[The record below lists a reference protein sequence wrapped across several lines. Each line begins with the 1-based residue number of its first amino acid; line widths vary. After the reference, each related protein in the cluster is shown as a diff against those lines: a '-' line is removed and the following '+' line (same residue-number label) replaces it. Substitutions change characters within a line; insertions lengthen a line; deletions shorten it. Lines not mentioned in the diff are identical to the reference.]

1 MFFEREKGFGIT
13 TDKKDKGYSR
23 WAKEKE
29 IKEELECVQ
38 ITQKNSKAAG
48 IPIILNDK
56 EMWVDNGEYHSLV
69 IGATGSGK
77 TQTVILPMVYN
88 LAKATLKTIEQ
99 NDNVGM
105 FSICF
110 DGSEVSEFE
119 KFLNEFKDNA
129 TYNKDFNVILL
140 ALSKIIDK
148 GALERFF
155 RNEGRMNDNVKA
167 LAIDSR
173 KLRLYCLRISDQILI
188 LGNGGVKNTRTYQE
202 DSKLSGYVMDLQTF
216 DKVLLKAQKSGKV
229 TIEKNMITDI
239 QSATFEI

>member
-1 MFFEREKGFGIT
+1 MT
-13 TDKKDKGYSR
+13 T
-23 WAKEKE
+23 
-29 IKEELECVQ
+29 
-38 ITQKNSKAAG
+38 T
-48 IPIILNDK
+48 
-56 EMWVDNGEYHSLV
+56 
-69 IGATGSGK
+69 
-77 TQTVILPMVYN
+77 
-88 LAKATLKTIEQ
+88 TLKIIAQT
-99 NDNVGM
+99 DNVGM

-110 DGSEVSEFE
+110 DGHDLSEFE

-188 LGNGGVKNTRTYQE
+188 LGNGGVKTTRTYQE

-216 DKVLLKAQKSGKV
+216 DKVLLNAQKSGKI

-239 QSATFEI
+239 QRVTFEI

>member
-1 MFFEREKGFGIT
+1 
-13 TDKKDKGYSR
+13 
-23 WAKEKE
+23 
-29 IKEELECVQ
+29 
-38 ITQKNSKAAG
+38 
-48 IPIILNDK
+48 
-56 EMWVDNGEYHSLV
+56 
-69 IGATGSGK
+69 
-77 TQTVILPMVYN
+77 
-88 LAKATLKTIEQ
+88 
-99 NDNVGM
+99 M

-110 DGSEVSEFE
+110 DGSEESEFE

-129 TYNKDFNVILL
+129 TYNREFNVILL

-188 LGNGGVKNTRTYQE
+188 LGNGGVKTTRTYQE
-202 DSKLSGYVMDLQTF
+202 DSRLSGYVMDLQTF

>member
-1 MFFEREKGFGIT
+1 M
-13 TDKKDKGYSR
+13 
-23 WAKEKE
+23 
-29 IKEELECVQ
+29 
-38 ITQKNSKAAG
+38 
-48 IPIILNDK
+48 
-56 EMWVDNGEYHSLV
+56 
-69 IGATGSGK
+69 AT
-77 TQTVILPMVYN
+77 
-88 LAKATLKTIEQ
+88 ATLKTIEQ

-140 ALSKIIDK
+140 ALSKIIDQ

>member
-1 MFFEREKGFGIT
+1 M
-13 TDKKDKGYSR
+13 
-23 WAKEKE
+23 
-29 IKEELECVQ
+29 
-38 ITQKNSKAAG
+38 
-48 IPIILNDK
+48 
-56 EMWVDNGEYHSLV
+56 
-69 IGATGSGK
+69 
-77 TQTVILPMVYN
+77 
-88 LAKATLKTIEQ
+88 AKATLKTIEQ

-188 LGNGGVKNTRTYQE
+188 LGNGGVKATRTYQE
-202 DSKLSGYVMDLQTF
+202 DSKLSGYVMDLQSF

-229 TIEKNMITDI
+229 TIEKSMITDI

>member
-1 MFFEREKGFGIT
+1 M
-13 TDKKDKGYSR
+13 
-23 WAKEKE
+23 
-29 IKEELECVQ
+29 
-38 ITQKNSKAAG
+38 
-48 IPIILNDK
+48 
-56 EMWVDNGEYHSLV
+56 
-69 IGATGSGK
+69 AT
-77 TQTVILPMVYN
+77 
-88 LAKATLKTIEQ
+88 ATLRTIEQ

>member
-1 MFFEREKGFGIT
+1 M
-13 TDKKDKGYSR
+13 
-23 WAKEKE
+23 
-29 IKEELECVQ
+29 
-38 ITQKNSKAAG
+38 
-48 IPIILNDK
+48 
-56 EMWVDNGEYHSLV
+56 
-69 IGATGSGK
+69 
-77 TQTVILPMVYN
+77 
-88 LAKATLKTIEQ
+88 AKATLKTIEQ

-188 LGNGGVKNTRTYQE
+188 LGNGGMKATRTYQE
-202 DSKLSGYVMDLQTF
+202 DSKLSGYVMDLQSF

>member
-1 MFFEREKGFGIT
+1 MA
-13 TDKKDKGYSR
+13 S
-23 WAKEKE
+23 
-29 IKEELECVQ
+29 V
-38 ITQKNSKAAG
+38 
-48 IPIILNDK
+48 
-56 EMWVDNGEYHSLV
+56 
-69 IGATGSGK
+69 
-77 TQTVILPMVYN
+77 
-88 LAKATLKTIEQ
+88 TLKTIEQ

-110 DGSEVSEFE
+110 DGNEESEFE

-155 RNEGRMNDNVKA
+155 RNEGRMRDHVKA

-173 KLRLYCLRISDQILI
+173 KLRLYCLRISDQVLI

-202 DSKLSGYVMDLQTF
+202 DEKLSGYVMDLQTF
-216 DKVLLKAQKSGKV
+216 DKVLVKAQRTGKV
-229 TIEKNMITDI
+229 TIEKNVITGI
-239 QSATFEI
+239 ERATFEL

>member
-1 MFFEREKGFGIT
+1 MT
-13 TDKKDKGYSR
+13 T
-23 WAKEKE
+23 
-29 IKEELECVQ
+29 
-38 ITQKNSKAAG
+38 T
-48 IPIILNDK
+48 
-56 EMWVDNGEYHSLV
+56 
-69 IGATGSGK
+69 
-77 TQTVILPMVYN
+77 
-88 LAKATLKTIEQ
+88 TLKIIEQ

-110 DGSEVSEFE
+110 DGHDLSEFE

-129 TYNKDFNVILL
+129 TYNKDFNVIHL

-188 LGNGGVKNTRTYQE
+188 LGNGGVKTTRTYQE

-216 DKVLLKAQKSGKV
+216 DKVLLNAQKSGKI

-239 QSATFEI
+239 QRVTFEI

>member
-1 MFFEREKGFGIT
+1 MGT
-13 TDKKDKGYSR
+13 
-23 WAKEKE
+23 
-29 IKEELECVQ
+29 
-38 ITQKNSKAAG
+38 
-48 IPIILNDK
+48 
-56 EMWVDNGEYHSLV
+56 
-69 IGATGSGK
+69 
-77 TQTVILPMVYN
+77 
-88 LAKATLKTIEQ
+88 ATLKTIEQ
-99 NDNVGM
+99 NDNVGL

-110 DGSEVSEFE
+110 DGSKESEFE

-129 TYNKDFNVILL
+129 IYNKDFNIILL

-188 LGNGGVKNTRTYQE
+188 LGNGGVKTTRTYQE
-202 DSKLSGYVMDLQTF
+202 DNKLSGYVMDLQTF
-216 DKVLLKAQKSGKV
+216 DKVLLKAQQSGKV

>member
-1 MFFEREKGFGIT
+1 M
-13 TDKKDKGYSR
+13 
-23 WAKEKE
+23 
-29 IKEELECVQ
+29 
-38 ITQKNSKAAG
+38 
-48 IPIILNDK
+48 
-56 EMWVDNGEYHSLV
+56 
-69 IGATGSGK
+69 AT
-77 TQTVILPMVYN
+77 
-88 LAKATLKTIEQ
+88 ATLKTIEQ
-99 NDNVGM
+99 NDNVGL

-155 RNEGRMNDNVKA
+155 RNEGRLKDNVKA

-188 LGNGGVKNTRTYQE
+188 LGNGGVKTTRTYQE

>member
-1 MFFEREKGFGIT
+1 MEVRE
-13 TDKKDKGYSR
+13 
-23 WAKEKE
+23 
-29 IKEELECVQ
+29 
-38 ITQKNSKAAG
+38 
-48 IPIILNDK
+48 
-56 EMWVDNGEYHSLV
+56 
-69 IGATGSGK
+69 
-77 TQTVILPMVYN
+77 
-88 LAKATLKTIEQ
+88 
-99 NDNVGM
+99 
-105 FSICF
+105 
-110 DGSEVSEFE
+110 SEFE
-119 KFLNEFKDNA
+119 KFLNEVKDNA
-129 TYNKDFNVILL
+129 TYNRDFNVILL

-188 LGNGGVKNTRTYQE
+188 LGNGGVKATRTYQE
-202 DSKLSGYVMDLQTF
+202 DSKLSGYVMDLQSF

>member
-1 MFFEREKGFGIT
+1 MGT
-13 TDKKDKGYSR
+13 
-23 WAKEKE
+23 
-29 IKEELECVQ
+29 
-38 ITQKNSKAAG
+38 
-48 IPIILNDK
+48 
-56 EMWVDNGEYHSLV
+56 
-69 IGATGSGK
+69 
-77 TQTVILPMVYN
+77 
-88 LAKATLKTIEQ
+88 ATLKTIEQ
-99 NDNVGM
+99 NDNVGL

-110 DGSEVSEFE
+110 DGSKESEFE

-129 TYNKDFNVILL
+129 IYNKDFNIILL

-155 RNEGRMNDNVKA
+155 RNEGRMNDNVQA

-188 LGNGGVKNTRTYQE
+188 LGNGGVKTTRTYQE
-202 DSKLSGYVMDLQTF
+202 DNKLSGYVMDLQTF
-216 DKVLLKAQKSGKV
+216 DKVLLKAQQSGKV

>member
-1 MFFEREKGFGIT
+1 M
-13 TDKKDKGYSR
+13 
-23 WAKEKE
+23 
-29 IKEELECVQ
+29 
-38 ITQKNSKAAG
+38 
-48 IPIILNDK
+48 
-56 EMWVDNGEYHSLV
+56 
-69 IGATGSGK
+69 AT
-77 TQTVILPMVYN
+77 
-88 LAKATLKTIEQ
+88 ATLKTIEQ

-155 RNEGRMNDNVKA
+155 RNEDRMNDNVKA

>member
-1 MFFEREKGFGIT
+1 MGT
-13 TDKKDKGYSR
+13 
-23 WAKEKE
+23 
-29 IKEELECVQ
+29 
-38 ITQKNSKAAG
+38 
-48 IPIILNDK
+48 
-56 EMWVDNGEYHSLV
+56 
-69 IGATGSGK
+69 
-77 TQTVILPMVYN
+77 
-88 LAKATLKTIEQ
+88 ATLKTKEQ
-99 NDNVGM
+99 NDNVGL

-110 DGSEVSEFE
+110 DGSKESEFE

-129 TYNKDFNVILL
+129 IYNKDFNIILL

-188 LGNGGVKNTRTYQE
+188 LGNGGVKTTRTYQE
-202 DSKLSGYVMDLQTF
+202 DNKLSGYGMDLQTF
-216 DKVLLKAQKSGKV
+216 DKVLLKAQQSGKV

>member
-1 MFFEREKGFGIT
+1 M
-13 TDKKDKGYSR
+13 
-23 WAKEKE
+23 
-29 IKEELECVQ
+29 
-38 ITQKNSKAAG
+38 
-48 IPIILNDK
+48 
-56 EMWVDNGEYHSLV
+56 
-69 IGATGSGK
+69 
-77 TQTVILPMVYN
+77 
-88 LAKATLKTIEQ
+88 
-99 NDNVGM
+99 
-105 FSICF
+105 
-110 DGSEVSEFE
+110 
-119 KFLNEFKDNA
+119 NEFKDNA

-188 LGNGGVKNTRTYQE
+188 LGNGGVKATRTYQE
-202 DSKLSGYVMDLQTF
+202 DSKLSGYVMDLQSF

>member
-1 MFFEREKGFGIT
+1 MT
-13 TDKKDKGYSR
+13 T
-23 WAKEKE
+23 
-29 IKEELECVQ
+29 
-38 ITQKNSKAAG
+38 T
-48 IPIILNDK
+48 
-56 EMWVDNGEYHSLV
+56 
-69 IGATGSGK
+69 
-77 TQTVILPMVYN
+77 
-88 LAKATLKTIEQ
+88 TLKIIEQ

-110 DGSEVSEFE
+110 DGHDLSEFE

-188 LGNGGVKNTRTYQE
+188 LGNGGVKTTRTYQE

-216 DKVLLKAQKSGKV
+216 DKVLLNAQKSGKI
-229 TIEKNMITDI
+229 TIEKNIITDI
-239 QSATFEI
+239 QRVTFEI

>member
-1 MFFEREKGFGIT
+1 M
-13 TDKKDKGYSR
+13 
-23 WAKEKE
+23 
-29 IKEELECVQ
+29 
-38 ITQKNSKAAG
+38 
-48 IPIILNDK
+48 
-56 EMWVDNGEYHSLV
+56 
-69 IGATGSGK
+69 ATA
-77 TQTVILPMVYN
+77 I
-88 LAKATLKTIEQ
+88 LKTIEQ

-188 LGNGGVKNTRTYQE
+188 LGNGGVKATRTYQE